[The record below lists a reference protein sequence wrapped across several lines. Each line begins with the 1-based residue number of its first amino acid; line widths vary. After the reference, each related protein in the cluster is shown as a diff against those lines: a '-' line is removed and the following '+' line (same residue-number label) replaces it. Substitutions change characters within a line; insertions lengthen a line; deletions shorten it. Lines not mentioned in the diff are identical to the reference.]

1 MNHVYHKAGVAP
13 EVCTGDIIG
22 HRFRTLGHAFSKIR
36 SETDTNAEAE
46 MLLG

>member
-22 HRFRTLGHAFSKIR
+22 HRFRTLGHAFSKIS